1 MHLYLLTK
9 NILYSVVNSNAMN
22 SEIVGYEPALW
33 SVVWQYAQI
42 GLIALLA
49 LWGVLGQ
56 MAARKKNK
64 KSASK

>member
-1 MHLYLLTK
+1 MNLYLLTK

-22 SEIVGYEPALW
+22 SEIVGYEPVLW

-49 LWGVLGQ
+49 LWGVLG
-56 MAARKKNK
+56 
-64 KSASK
+64 